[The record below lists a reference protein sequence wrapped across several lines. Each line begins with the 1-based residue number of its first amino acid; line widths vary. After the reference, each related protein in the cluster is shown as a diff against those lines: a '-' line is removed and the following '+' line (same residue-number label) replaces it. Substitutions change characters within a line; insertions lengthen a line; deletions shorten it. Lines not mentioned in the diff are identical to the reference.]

1 MNTQNLSSRS
11 VSGPFDLSELSEP
24 VALVDFGSI
33 KLPPASNVDL
43 RLEIEEGTN
52 RVVAVAIDCMESTLQ
67 LQAFAAPKSEGVWQ
81 DVRGQLALSI
91 KEQGGVVEERLGSFG
106 PELLAKLPITDEHG
120 ASQGHRTARFVGVDG
135 PRWFLRGLIGG
146 AAINDPAA
154 ASVIEG
160 IFRSAVVDRGS
171 DPIPPRDLLPLAVP
185 PGVVTPPRGAIG
197 SL

>member
-1 MNTQNLSSRS
+1 MNMQNLSSRAL
-11 VSGPFDLSELSEP
+11 SGPFDISELNEP
-24 VALVDFGSI
+24 RTLVDFGSI
-33 KLPPASNVDL
+33 KLPPAANVEL

-52 RVVAVAIDCMESTLQ
+52 RVVAVAIESMDSTLQ

-106 PELLAKLPITDEHG
+106 SELLAKLPITDEHG
-120 ASQGHRTARFVGVDG
+120 VVQSHRYARFVGVDG

-154 ASVIEG
+154 ASIIEG
-160 IFRSAVVDRGS
+160 IFRSTVVDRGN

-185 PGVVTPPRGAIG
+185 PGVVTPPRGSIG
-197 SL
+197 